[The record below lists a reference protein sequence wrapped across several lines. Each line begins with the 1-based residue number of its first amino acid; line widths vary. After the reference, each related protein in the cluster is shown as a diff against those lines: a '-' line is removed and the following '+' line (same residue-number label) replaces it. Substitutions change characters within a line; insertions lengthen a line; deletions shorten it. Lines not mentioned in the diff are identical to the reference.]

1 MAFNHKEQIERAEWD
16 VKLIF
21 RQVCRLKIGNIDYE
35 IKERYA
41 WENHELF
48 AQANKFTIHKIPWSE
63 EWVSKSTSKI
73 SWSSARHIRV

>member
-1 MAFNHKEQIERAEWD
+1 MAFNHKEQIERAEWG

-41 WENHELF
+41 WENHELLD
-48 AQANKFTIHKIPWSE
+48 QANKYIIYSIPWIE
-63 EWVSKSTSKI
+63 EIEFKSTRKSF
-73 SWSSARHIRV
+73 WSPAVHKRV